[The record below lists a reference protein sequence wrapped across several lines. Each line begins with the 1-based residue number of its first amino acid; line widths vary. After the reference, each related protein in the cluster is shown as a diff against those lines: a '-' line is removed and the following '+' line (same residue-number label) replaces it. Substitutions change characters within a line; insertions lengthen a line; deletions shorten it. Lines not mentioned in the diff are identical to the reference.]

1 MSDVIKS
8 AREIALEK
16 LAQIEEATE
25 DERRSWKYIPEGE
38 KLAAVYL
45 KQDIELGVELRKYSD
60 EVAQYINKGAVDILV
75 RNINLPKND
84 IIRKANK
91 RAMDGIKQ
99 LKQNKLDI
107 ENVYSKI
114 RQIFKHYVEQ
124 GDQQRKQAYERLKVE
139 FEAKMQQALQQQLG
153 AMVRARIDV
162 ERQPQFQAEWQKVK
176 GQLDM
181 QYTKVLDEYKQ
192 EILAIN

>member
-16 LAQIEEATE
+16 LAQIEEATD
-25 DERRSWKYIPEGE
+25 DEKRSWKYIPEGE

-45 KQDIELGVELRKYSD
+45 KKNIELGVELRKYSD
-60 EVAQYINKGAVDILV
+60 EVAQYINKGAVDILA

-84 IIRKANK
+84 VIRKANK

-162 ERQPQFQAEWQKVK
+162 ERQPQFQAEWQKVM

-181 QYTKVLDEYKQ
+181 QYIKVLDEYKQ

>member
-16 LAQIEEATE
+16 LAQIEEATD

-84 IIRKANK
+84 IIRKTNK
-91 RAMDGIKQ
+91 RAMEGIKQ

-181 QYTKVLDEYKQ
+181 QYIKVLDEYKQ

>member
-38 KLAAVYL
+38 KLAVVYL

>member
-16 LAQIEEATE
+16 IEQIEEATD

-38 KLAAVYL
+38 KLAATYL
-45 KQDIELGVELRKYSD
+45 KQNIELGAELRKYD
-60 EVAQYINKGAVDILV
+60 DQVAQYINKGAVDILV

-84 IIRKANK
+84 VIRKTNK

-99 LKQNKLDI
+99 LKQDKLDT

-114 RQIFKHYVEQ
+114 RQIFKHYIEQ
-124 GDQQRKQAYERLKVE
+124 GDQQRKQAYERLKVD

-153 AMVRARIDV
+153 TMVRARLDV
-162 ERQPQFQAEWQKVK
+162 ERQPQFQAEWQKVR
-176 GQLDM
+176 GQLDL
-181 QYTKVLDEYKQ
+181 QYIKVLDEYKQ
-192 EILAIN
+192 ELLAIN